1 MNQLKKWLKALQ
13 KLLFKFTPQ
22 LEAGQYEKMQK
33 KIVNDWKT
41 FEEPKLDEI
50 GNLRKSEPKAKV
62 QIKQKEKVNSDSEE
76 QEE

>member
-1 MNQLKKWLKALQ
+1 
-13 KLLFKFTPQ
+13 LFKFTPQ

-62 QIKQKEKVNSDSEE
+62 QIK
-76 QEE
+76 